1 MVNTRFCE
9 AAEFET
15 QTSEFFNNSEPETL
29 SAQTSEII
37 VEKQLSEAHQYT
49 ALSYFTAGLNL
60 PAQFDKLYST
70 REL

>member
-37 VEKQLSEAHQYT
+37 VEK
-49 ALSYFTAGLNL
+49 
-60 PAQFDKLYST
+60 
-70 REL
+70 